1 MCASVFQNK
10 RKEQDHPNNLA
21 VDSKPR
27 QIINW
32 LTRVKNMRSAG
43 LDTNNRSSIQ
53 ILLRSQIILFNS
65 RKKWG
70 LLFALATISGLF
82 CVPVGLDQILNN
94 PSASLEGAILIS
106 KIGLLPISTL
116 LIITGMY
123 VFNDLI
129 DADLD
134 RMNGKTKRP
143 IPSGN
148 VSKRHAL
155 IFVITINLI
164 GISIPL
170 FTGNMLGILFTSI
183 IALIGV
189 LYSVPK
195 ISLKDKFV
203 IKTCAIAIAM
213 MCSLLVGSSIYLD
226 AYFKIGI
233 NGLIYDDYHHPT
245 PAQLFLLLFPIFSG
259 LMLALMVFV
268 TSPLNDL
275 GDIGGDKDA
284 GRRTIPIVIG
294 KENTIRLSILIALG
308 MAISSWILYLAATSP
323 PPIEYNDI
331 NVYSS
336 STSTLVLPLAVSLT
350 CLLTIIH
357 LINVLKKLDDQK
369 YVRDS
374 VTKKSMPLHILLQ
387 VSLVIGCS
395 LI

>member
-1 MCASVFQNK
+1 MCASVVQNK
-10 RKEQDHPNNLA
+10 RKEQDQPNNLA
-21 VDSKPR
+21 VDNKPR
-27 QIINW
+27 PIMNW

-94 PSASLEGAILIS
+94 PSASLKGAILIS

-148 VSKRHAL
+148 VSKRDAL

-170 FTGNMLGILFTSI
+170 FTGNMIGILFTSI

-226 AYFKIGI
+226 EYFKIGI
-233 NGLIYDDYHHPT
+233 NGLIYDDYHPPT
-245 PAQLFLLLFPIFSG
+245 QAQLLLLLFPIFSG

-275 GDIGGDKDA
+275 GDIRGDKDA

-294 KENTIRLSILIALG
+294 KENTVRLSILIALG
-308 MAISSWILYLAATSP
+308 MAISSWVLYVATISTP
-323 PPIEYNDI
+323 PLEYNDI

-336 STSTLVLPLAVSLT
+336 STSILVLPLAVSLT
-350 CLLTIIH
+350 CLLTVFH

>member
-1 MCASVFQNK
+1 MSASIFESLK
-10 RKEQDHPNNLA
+10 REQDQVDDLTP
-21 VDSKPR
+21 DSKHR
-27 QIINW
+27 SVVNW
-32 LTRVKNMRSAG
+32 LTRLKT
-43 LDTNNRSSIQ
+43 TNRVQRHTKEGNSIEKM
-53 ILLRSQIILFNS
+53 LRSQIILFNS

-94 PSASLEGAILIS
+94 QSASLEGVILVT
-106 KIGLLPISTL
+106 KTVLLPISTL

-123 VFNDLI
+123 IFNDLI

-148 VSKRHAL
+148 VSKRDAL

-170 FTGNMLGILFTSI
+170 FTGNMIGILFTSI

-226 AYFKIGI
+226 EYFKIGI
-233 NGLIYDDYHHPT
+233 NGLIYDDYHPPT
-245 PAQLFLLLFPIFSG
+245 QAQLLLLLFPIFSG

-275 GDIGGDKDA
+275 GDIRGDKDA

-294 KENTIRLSILIALG
+294 KENTVRLSILIALG
-308 MAISSWILYLAATSP
+308 MAISSWVLYVATISTP
-323 PPIEYNDI
+323 PLEYNDI

-336 STSTLVLPLAVSLT
+336 STSILVLPLAVSLT
-350 CLLTIIH
+350 CLLTVFH